1 MRRSPG
7 PALLCALLACGDDAA
22 GTATDTAGTATDTAG
37 TATDTAGTDTN
48 DDPQLAACHALPAAA
63 LAEWIEGPSLA
74 PTGESTEARIAAAG
88 APTWELALDL
98 LRVIDPAQNPSL
110 AASPASMTF
119 ALGLG
124 YARWQGDVCGDEIHA
139 RMRFPELGDPV
150 HQTLGASIRE
160 LEGLS
165 LPVGQDGEDRVDVS
179 FRPSIWSLEG
189 PPMGAPLYGAKTHQ
203 VTKGG
208 ADKLAAIREVM
219 NCVIEAES
227 AGLLPNF
234 VPSDHPQQDSVAYYV
249 NASFLQ
255 APWRVGLSGRGA
267 LPFTRDDGQVVNATG
282 IGSTSVPATYYEGSS
297 FDALTLQLRGGR
309 LAVTFVTPKPDVYAD
324 LGAFTAAL
332 TPAELAAVRT
342 SSVHSD
348 VDLTIPVVKIQSE
361 TLDYYDPLGF
371 MCPLFTLRS
380 VLHGAT
386 VEIDEKGIKAAA
398 ATAGEEWSTGTGPP
412 PPDRVVVLDR
422 PFLFFVH
429 DTTTQFVLYNG
440 RYAGPP

>member
-1 MRRSPG
+1 MRRSLPE
-7 PALLCALLACGDDAA
+7 LAIVLGLIGCGDDGA
-22 GTATDTAGTATDTAG
+22 GTATGTTDT
-37 TATDTAGTDTN
+37 TTDTTHGESDTS
-48 DDPQLAACHALPAAA
+48 DDPELAACQALPAAA
-63 LAEWIEGPSLA
+63 LAEWVTGPNLA

-88 APTWELALDL
+88 APTWALALDL
-98 LRVIDPAQNPSL
+98 VRVIDPAEAPSL

-124 YARWQGDVCGDEIHA
+124 YARWQGSECGDEIHA

-179 FRPSIWSLEG
+179 FRPSVWSLEG

-203 VTKGG
+203 VTKGS
-208 ADKLAAIREVM
+208 AAQLAAIREVM

-227 AGLLPNF
+227 SGLLPNF
-234 VPSDHPQQDSVAYYV
+234 VPSDHPKEDTVAYYV
-249 NASFLQ
+249 NASYLQ

-267 LPFTRDDGQVVNATG
+267 LPFTRDGGELVDAVG
-282 IGSTSVPATYYEGSS
+282 IGSTSVPATYYDSPT

-309 LAVTFVTPKPDVYAD
+309 LAITFITPD
-324 LGAFTAAL
+324 LGVYTDLAAFTQAL
-332 TPAELAAVRT
+332 TPAELELARTGAA
-342 SSVHSD
+342 HSD
-348 VDLTIPVVKIQSE
+348 VDLTMPIVKIQSQ
-361 TLDYYDPLGF
+361 TIDYYDPLGF

-422 PFLFFVH
+422 PFLFFVY
-429 DTTTQFVLYNG
+429 DTTTSYVLYSG
-440 RYAGPP
+440 RYAGPS